1 MTLDLSPDTWAQ
13 IRHDYEFTDKPVE
26 DICAEHNISA
36 GTLRNRMRRW
46 NWTRRRAPIP
56 ADGPLPAPAPQ
67 IDVGAQHAAPLP
79 SPQIENVRTS
89 EDASAPS
96 LPSPASGGGIL
107 PADEGDPAAIVP
119 RLQHAVAR
127 VLPAIEAAVAKLGAG
142 PAHPREMERTA
153 RVLAALTRTLRELST
168 LLGEHQSRAPAC
180 RICDYDDIPEDIDE
194 FRHNLAYR
202 IEAFVRSWTGDDE
215 TPTPQDT

>member
-1 MTLDLSPDTWAQ
+1 M
-13 IRHDYEFTDKPVE
+13 
-26 DICAEHNISA
+26 
-36 GTLRNRMRRW
+36 
-46 NWTRRRAPIP
+46 
-56 ADGPLPAPAPQ
+56 
-67 IDVGAQHAAPLP
+67 
-79 SPQIENVRTS
+79 
-89 EDASAPS
+89 
-96 LPSPASGGGIL
+96 GGGT
-107 PADEGDPAAIVP
+107 PDEGDPAAIVP

-168 LLGEHQSRAPAC
+168 LLDEHQSRAPAG

-194 FRHNLAYR
+194 FRHKLAYR
-202 IEAFVRSWTGDDE
+202 IEAFVRSWTGGDE